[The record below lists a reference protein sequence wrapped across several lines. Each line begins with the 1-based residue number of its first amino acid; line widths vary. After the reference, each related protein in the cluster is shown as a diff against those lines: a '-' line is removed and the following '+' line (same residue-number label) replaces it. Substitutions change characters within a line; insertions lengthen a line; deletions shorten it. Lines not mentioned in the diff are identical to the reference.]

1 MRFVDGIPTLGVHP
15 KMNNHSLVGFD
26 QTCVTKC
33 NTLVLIRFNCNQ
45 RIWKTNYNT
54 PIYITNIYS

>member
-1 MRFVDGIPTLGVHP
+1 MQILYKAMRFVDGIPTLGVHP

-33 NTLVLIRFNCNQ
+33 NTLVLM
-45 RIWKTNYNT
+45 
-54 PIYITNIYS
+54 